1 MGDNI
6 IKGMC
11 VCVYINKINLKKQ
24 KMRGGGM
31 EGSTASAASWVPNTQ
46 ALARL
51 LPSCMPGTVALVL
64 FLPSFHGHLYLQLF
78 LFISPM
84 YAWPDCHHPGSVII
98 SLKSENKKILQW
110 SCPTPLLILTNRT
123 SYWFLHSHCIF
134 PIFFFFSPVATPM
147 AYGGFQAMC
156 QVRAAAEAY
165 TTARAN
171 TGSEMSLWLTLQLVA
186 TWDP

>member
-134 PIFFFFSPVATPM
+134 PIFFFFPSGHT
-147 AYGGFQAMC
+147 YGIWRFPG
-156 QVRAAAEAY
+156 
-165 TTARAN
+165 
-171 TGSEMSLWLTLQLVA
+171 
-186 TWDP
+186 